1 MRELPSLLIQTFTEP
16 KRLHQ
21 ISEQLVEL
29 RELLQILV
37 RFFITKSKKYSFDI
51 VGI

>member
-1 MRELPSLLIQTFTEP
+1 MRELTSPIIQTFTEP
-16 KRLHQ
+16 KSLHQ
-21 ISEQLVEL
+21 ISEQLVWL

-37 RFFITKSKKYSFDI
+37 RFFIIQSKKYSFDI